1 MTQTQETKGYNS
13 ATIEIFRSH
22 HMKKIVALT
31 ALALTV
37 ASASAFAETF
47 KGVVSDAMCSS
58 DTAKASKADH
68 EACATKCIKGGDKA
82 VLIVGDKVYNIAN
95 QPKVTSYAGK
105 AVTIEGSL
113 DKDTITVAS
122 IK

>member
-1 MTQTQETKGYNS
+1 
-13 ATIEIFRSH
+13 
-22 HMKKIVALT
+22 MKKIAALT

-58 DTAKASKADH
+58 DAAKASKADH
-68 EACATKCIKGGDKA
+68 AECATKCIKGGEKA

-105 AVTIEGSL
+105 TVTIEGSL

>member
-1 MTQTQETKGYNS
+1 VK
-13 ATIEIFRSH
+13 R
-22 HMKKIVALT
+22 IVALT

-37 ASASAFAETF
+37 ASSSAFAETF
-47 KGVVSDAMCSS
+47 KGVVSDAMCSK
-58 DTAKASKADH
+58 DTTKASAADH
-68 EACATKCIKGGDKA
+68 ADCATKCIKGGDKA

-95 QPKVTSYAGK
+95 QPKVTSFAGK
-105 AVTIEGSL
+105 TVTIEGSL

>member
-1 MTQTQETKGYNS
+1 MTQTQETESYNS

-22 HMKKIVALT
+22 HMKKIAALT

-95 QPKVTSYAGK
+95 QPKVTSFAGK
-105 AVTIEGSL
+105 TVTIDGTL

>member
-1 MTQTQETKGYNS
+1 
-13 ATIEIFRSH
+13 
-22 HMKKIVALT
+22 MKKIVALT
-31 ALALTV
+31 ALALSV

-58 DTAKASKADH
+58 DAAKASKADH
-68 EACATKCIKGGDKA
+68 ADCAVKCVKGGDKV

-95 QPKVTSYAGK
+95 QAKATDFAGK
-105 AVTIEGSL
+105 TVTIEGAL

>member
-1 MTQTQETKGYNS
+1 
-13 ATIEIFRSH
+13 
-22 HMKKIVALT
+22 MKKIVALT

-58 DTAKASKADH
+58 DAAKASKADH
-68 EACATKCIKGGDKA
+68 AECATKCIKGGEKA

-105 AVTIEGSL
+105 TVTIEGSL